1 MQNPLN
7 LELFRPSWI
16 EISESAL
23 LNNLQQIRNTIQ
35 PTVTIMPAVKADAYG
50 HGAIRITRLL
60 LQNGIEHVAVANIAE
75 AFELRQ
81 HGIDCEI
88 LVMGYL
94 PPHAISTALAYNI
107 TTTLYSLDQ
116 LAMLQAVLAQNK
128 QRLRV
133 HIKLD
138 TGMGRLGFLTETLW
152 EWLPILCEDQSLEI
166 EGIYTHFSVADED
179 TQHTNKQVESF
190 NHAVHTLEQHGFA
203 FRYIHTSNSAGTL
216 LGQDYHFNMVRPGII
231 TYGYNPSSI
240 VPILP
245 LEPVMTWKTLV
256 TQIKTVPHNYPIGY
270 GNTYR
275 TRQTEKIAL
284 IPVGYADG
292 IRRAPSRWQCVLVEG
307 KRAPIL
313 GRVSMEKTIIGI
325 DDIPE
330 VKIGSEVVLMGT
342 QGAEQLT
349 ADEIATWF
357 DTIAY
362 DILTSALPRVPR
374 PIR

>member
-1 MQNPLN
+1 MQNHHN
-7 LELFRPSWI
+7 LESFRPSWI

-116 LAMLQAVLAQNK
+116 LAMLQAALATSK

-133 HIKLD
+133 HLKLD
-138 TGMGRLGFLTETLW
+138 TGMGRLGFLSEAI
-152 EWLPILCEDQSLEI
+152 EDWLPVLCEDRSLEI

-179 TQHTNKQVESF
+179 EQHTQQQVQAF
-190 NHAVHTLEQHGFA
+190 AQAVQTLEQHGFA
-203 FRYIHTSNSAGTL
+203 FRYVHTSNSAGTL

-240 VPILP
+240 VTALP

-275 TRQTEKIAL
+275 TQKTEQVAL

-292 IRRAPSRWQCVLVEG
+292 IRRAPARWRYVLVEG
-307 KRAPIL
+307 KRAPVL
-313 GRVSMEKTIIGI
+313 GRVSMEKTVIGV
-325 DDIPE
+325 DDIPN
-330 VKIGSEVVLMGT
+330 VRIGSEVVLLGT
-342 QGAEQLT
+342 QGMERLT

-374 PIR
+374 PTH